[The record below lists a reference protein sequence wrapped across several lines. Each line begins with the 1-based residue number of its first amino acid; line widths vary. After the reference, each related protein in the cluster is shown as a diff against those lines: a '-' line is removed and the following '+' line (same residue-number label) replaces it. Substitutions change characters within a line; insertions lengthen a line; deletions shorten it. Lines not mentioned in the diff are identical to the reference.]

1 MSNAGE
7 CFIRRQLNTCQQ
19 SLHALDLTKKHVC
32 LCKSA
37 RVSAKK
43 LWGSRINIPLQ
54 QVTHDTDQDTT
65 GKKFPSMSN
74 DYRVLILNNATCFF
88 HWFFLQNACKMYHLK
103 SVCVTCHREIS
114 IIRLISVYFLLRRK
128 ARYLLAIF

>member
-43 LWGSRINIPLQ
+43 QWGSRINIPFQ

-74 DYRVLILNNATCFF
+74 DYIVLIRTNATCFF
-88 HWFFLQNACKMYHLK
+88 IVFFTECMQNV
-103 SVCVTCHREIS
+103 SFEIS
-114 IIRLISVYFLLRRK
+114 VHYMSSRNIYHKLNFGIFLPRRK
-128 ARYLLAIF
+128 ANYLLGIF